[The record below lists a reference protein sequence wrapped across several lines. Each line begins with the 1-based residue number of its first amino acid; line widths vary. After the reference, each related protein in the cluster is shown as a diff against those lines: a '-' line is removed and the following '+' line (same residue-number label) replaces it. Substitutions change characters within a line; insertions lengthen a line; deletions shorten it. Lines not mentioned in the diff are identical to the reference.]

1 MDKELFPEEKV
12 IEGCKKKKRYYQEL
26 LYRRFAPKMYGV
38 CLSYAQNR
46 EQASDIL
53 HESFLKI
60 FRNIQSYRN
69 QGSFEGWIR
78 RIVTNT
84 AIDHIRRKS
93 KNVPLINDEI
103 PEVEEIYEEPVAINM
118 NELHQQV
125 ARLPEGARIVFNL
138 YTLEGMTH
146 HEIAE
151 KLNITTGTSK
161 SQFSRARQ
169 LLQGW
174 VKELMQKKDGLS

>member
-1 MDKELFPEEKV
+1 MNRELIPEEEV

-38 CLSYAQNR
+38 CLSYAKNR
-46 EQASDIL
+46 EQAQDIL
-53 HESFLKI
+53 HDSFLKV
-60 FRNIQSYRN
+60 FRSIDSYTK

-84 AIDHIRRKS
+84 AIDHVRRKS
-93 KNVPLINDEI
+93 KTIPLISEEV
-103 PEVEEIYEEPVAINM
+103 PETEDIQEEPVSIGM
-118 NELHQQV
+118 SELQEQI

-146 HEIAE
+146 NEIAE
-151 KLNITTGTSK
+151 KLNITAGT
-161 SQFSRARQ
+161 SQFSRARYM
-169 LLQGW
+169 LQGW
-174 VKELMQKKDGLS
+174 MKELIKKKDGLS